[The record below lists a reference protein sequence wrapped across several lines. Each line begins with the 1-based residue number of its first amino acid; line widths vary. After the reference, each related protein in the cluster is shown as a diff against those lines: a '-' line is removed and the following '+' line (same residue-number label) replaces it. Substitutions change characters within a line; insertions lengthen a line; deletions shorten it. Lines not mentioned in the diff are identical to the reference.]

1 MPAVIY
7 IVRSVQHT
15 LVGSETCC
23 NANALLPC
31 SITEIFGIYSEF
43 LNHVSTMCEFLCKLS
58 VIFVSLCFLL

>member
-7 IVRSVQHT
+7 ILSSVQHT

-31 SITEIFGIYSEF
+31 SITEIFGIYYEF
-43 LNHVSTMCEFLCKLS
+43 LNHVSAMCEFHCKLS